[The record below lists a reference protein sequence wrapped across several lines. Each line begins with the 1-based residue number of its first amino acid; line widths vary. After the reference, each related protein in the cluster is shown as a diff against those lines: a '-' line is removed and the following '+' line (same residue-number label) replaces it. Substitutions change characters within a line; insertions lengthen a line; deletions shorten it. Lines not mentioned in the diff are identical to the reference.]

1 MHRTAMTAAWVVA
14 GVVALSSC
22 STGWGTAPVAS
33 STVSSPP
40 GAASSEPTANTAATQ
55 VVVTVSMDGRG
66 WRAHLN
72 DSQAAQALASRLP
85 LTLTFPGLRR
95 EDRRSGPAAA
105 LRPDALGGRSQP
117 RPDRLLVTGPEAG
130 PVLGRRG
137 PLRRHPR
144 HRSLRRPGSTVGR
157 AGVVTGQSSHDHTSR
172 IEEATE
178 CTTRKQPSVG
188 APCCTVLPRSA

>member
-14 GVVALSSC
+14 GMVALSSC

-55 VVVTVSMDGRG
+55 VVVTVSMDGHG

-85 LTLTFPGLRR
+85 LTLTFRDFAQGFDEKIADLDQPLPFDQMSSGDDPSPGQIAYWSPDQRLVLYWGDVARY
-95 EDRRSGPAAA
+95 DGIHVIGAFDDPAAQSAVQA
-105 LRPDALGGRSQP
+105 LSPDSQ
-117 RPDRLLVTGPEAG
+117 VTI
-130 PVLGRRG
+130 
-137 PLRRHPR
+137 
-144 HRSLRRPGSTVGR
+144 TR
-157 AGVVTGQSSHDHTSR
+157 A
-172 IEEATE
+172 E
-178 CTTRKQPSVG
+178 
-188 APCCTVLPRSA
+188 